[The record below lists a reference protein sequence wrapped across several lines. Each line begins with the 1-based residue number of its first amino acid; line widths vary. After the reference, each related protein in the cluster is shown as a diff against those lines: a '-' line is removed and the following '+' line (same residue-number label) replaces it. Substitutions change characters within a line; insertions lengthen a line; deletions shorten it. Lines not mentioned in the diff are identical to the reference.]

1 MRSAL
6 VFGGSGQIGR
16 PLLVYL
22 HRRGWQVI
30 AVSRREQPAMPG
42 VRWLRGDL
50 QAVGLQPR
58 VDAIFSC
65 GPLDHFARWYA
76 QSLVECPRVVA
87 FGSTSVEVKQ
97 DSADAA
103 ERDLAMRLREGEAG
117 VLAAASA
124 RNAAA
129 TLLRPTLVYGAAG
142 DRTLTRIATM
152 AARWH
157 RFALPRNANGLRQ
170 QVHVED
176 LATAARQRT

>member
-30 AVSRREQPAMPG
+30 AVSRREQPAMQG

-50 QAVGLQPR
+50 QAVEGLQPR

-97 DSADAA
+97 
-103 ERDLAMRLREGEAG
+103 
-117 VLAAASA
+117 ASA
-124 RNAAA
+124 
-129 TLLRPTLVYGAAG
+129 
-142 DRTLTRIATM
+142 
-152 AARWH
+152 ARSEE
-157 RFALPRNANGLRQ
+157 RRVGKECVSTCR
-170 QVHVED
+170 
-176 LATAARQRT
+176 

>member
-1 MRSAL
+1 MFLFCSDASTTEIYTYRHTLSRHDAL
-6 VFGGSGQIGR
+6 PICR
-16 PLLVYL
+16 
-22 HRRGWQVI
+22 
-30 AVSRREQPAMPG
+30 
-42 VRWLRGDL
+42 
-50 QAVGLQPR
+50 QPR

-65 GPLDHFARWYA
+65 GPLDHFARLYA

-129 TLLRPTLVYGAAG
+129 KIGRA
-142 DRTLTRIATM
+142 
-152 AARWH
+152 
-157 RFALPRNANGLRQ
+157 
-170 QVHVED
+170 HV
-176 LATAARQRT
+176 